1 MTEHLELVKRAKS
14 GDEEAF
20 IRLMES
26 QSDCMYK
33 MAKTI
38 LKNEEDVADA
48 MAETVLVCWEK
59 LSTLKENR
67 YVKTWMIRIL
77 MNKCYDLLRKKELL
91 LTEDT
96 VSEADAREDG
106 YGMAEWEQVL
116 QGLDEK
122 YRLVMLLYYVDGFKI
137 REVSEILD
145 IPAATVKTRLVRGR
159 KQLADEMKM
168 EKGEDFMTERE
179 KIEILQKKAEIPEVV
194 RKKMQL
200 AYGQIR
206 QEKRMHEEIEG
217 QKNERGKTV
226 VSKKKVAII
235 LAVATLSLATVS
247 VAAGVYIRWSEGLKE
262 KLQLTRTQE
271 KELEEIG
278 AAESTEAS
286 CTSQGITVTVLQS
299 ITDQN
304 FSHLAFSVKGYSAET
319 KEQPDFEQVI
329 VKVDGK
335 EVNASGSFRNFGEED
350 MPGYQ
355 KADGTM
361 EYLMQIDSN
370 EENGLAG
377 KKIQVI
383 LENLGTVNKQAE
395 FVSGVKGTWTLDWEL
410 AGTEKEEGLSVNQ
423 TIGDTDTVVKSIEI
437 TPLSLTIHYDMPRKK
452 ITKQSYGDDG
462 VTTWETYEEPWFLYG
477 FRMEDGTVRQMVFQ
491 SQEQGYD
498 DETTE
503 AYTVKYA
510 TDQIVEA
517 EQINSLLY
525 VKPGGNLQEP
535 GEEDLVEV
543 KLPK

>member
-1 MTEHLELVKRAKS
+1 
-14 GDEEAF
+14 
-20 IRLMES
+20 
-26 QSDCMYK
+26 
-33 MAKTI
+33 
-38 LKNEEDVADA
+38 
-48 MAETVLVCWEK
+48 
-59 LSTLKENR
+59 
-67 YVKTWMIRIL
+67 
-77 MNKCYDLLRKKELL
+77 
-91 LTEDT
+91 
-96 VSEADAREDG
+96 
-106 YGMAEWEQVL
+106 
-116 QGLDEK
+116 
-122 YRLVMLLYYVDGFKI
+122 
-137 REVSEILD
+137 
-145 IPAATVKTRLVRGR
+145 
-159 KQLADEMKM
+159 
-168 EKGEDFMTERE
+168 MTERE
-179 KIEILQKKAEIPEVV
+179 KIEVLQKKAEIPETV
-194 RKKMQL
+194 REKMQL

-206 QEKRMHEEIEG
+206 QEKRIHEGMET
-217 QKNERGKTV
+217 QKEDSRRTGI
-226 VSKKKVAII
+226 SRKKIAII
-235 LAVATLSLATVS
+235 LAAVTLSLATVS
-247 VAAGVYIRWSEGLKE
+247 VTAGVYIRWSEGLKE
-262 KLQLTRTQE
+262 KLQLTKTQE
-271 KELEEIG
+271 EELEETG

-286 CTSQGITVTVLQS
+286 CTRQGITVTVLQS

-350 MPGYQ
+350 MPVYQ

-370 EENGLAG
+370 EENGLAV

-395 FVSGVKGTWTLDWEL
+395 FVSGVKGTWTLDWKL

-477 FRMEDGTVRQMVFQ
+477 FRMKDGTVRQMVFQ

-503 AYTVKYA
+503 AYTVQYA
-510 TDQIVEA
+510 TDQIVEV
-517 EQINSLLY
+517 EQISSLLY

-535 GEEDLVEV
+535 ERDELVEV
-543 KLPK
+543 RLPE

>member
-1 MTEHLELVKRAKS
+1 
-14 GDEEAF
+14 
-20 IRLMES
+20 
-26 QSDCMYK
+26 
-33 MAKTI
+33 
-38 LKNEEDVADA
+38 
-48 MAETVLVCWEK
+48 
-59 LSTLKENR
+59 
-67 YVKTWMIRIL
+67 
-77 MNKCYDLLRKKELL
+77 
-91 LTEDT
+91 
-96 VSEADAREDG
+96 
-106 YGMAEWEQVL
+106 
-116 QGLDEK
+116 
-122 YRLVMLLYYVDGFKI
+122 
-137 REVSEILD
+137 
-145 IPAATVKTRLVRGR
+145 
-159 KQLADEMKM
+159 
-168 EKGEDFMTERE
+168 MTERE

-247 VAAGVYIRWSEGLKE
+247 VTAGVYIRWSDGLKE
-262 KLQLTRTQE
+262 KLQLTKAQE
-271 KELEEIG
+271 EELEETG
-278 AAESTEAS
+278 AAESTGVS
-286 CTSQGITVTVLQS
+286 CTSQGITVTALQS
-299 ITDQN
+299 ITDHN
-304 FSHLAFSVKGYSAET
+304 FSQLAFSVKGYSVEM
-319 KEQPDFEQVI
+319 KEQPEFEQII
-329 VKVDGK
+329 VKTDGK
-335 EVNASGSFRNFGEED
+335 EVNVSGSFRNFGEED
-350 MPGYQ
+350 EPVYQ

-361 EYLMQIDSN
+361 EYLMQIDTN
-370 EENGLAG
+370 EKNGLAG

-395 FVSGVKGTWTLDWEL
+395 FVSDVKGIWTLDWEL

-462 VTTWETYEEPWFLYG
+462 VTIWETYEEPWYLYG

-503 AYTVKYA
+503 AYTVQYA
-510 TDQIVEA
+510 TDQIVEV
-517 EQINSLLY
+517 EQISSLLY

-535 GEEDLVEV
+535 ERDELVEV
-543 KLPK
+543 RLPE

>member
-1 MTEHLELVKRAKS
+1 MRRWIKS
-14 GDEEAF
+14 
-20 IRLMES
+20 
-26 QSDCMYK
+26 K
-33 MAKTI
+33 H
-38 LKNEEDVADA
+38 
-48 MAETVLVCWEK
+48 
-59 LSTLKENR
+59 
-67 YVKTWMIRIL
+67 
-77 MNKCYDLLRKKELL
+77 
-91 LTEDT
+91 T
-96 VSEADAREDG
+96 VSGLAFGIFLSALALAG
-106 YGMAEWEQVL
+106 GMKIYGAGTGMQEQAEV
-116 QGLDEK
+116 
-122 YRLVMLLYYVDGFKI
+122 Y
-137 REVSEILD
+137 
-145 IPAATVKTRLVRGR
+145 
-159 KQLADEMKM
+159 
-168 EKGEDFMTERE
+168 
-179 KIEILQKKAEIPEVV
+179 
-194 RKKMQL
+194 
-200 AYGQIR
+200 
-206 QEKRMHEEIEG
+206 QEE
-217 QKNERGKTV
+217 
-226 VSKKKVAII
+226 
-235 LAVATLSLATVS
+235 
-247 VAAGVYIRWSEGLKE
+247 
-262 KLQLTRTQE
+262 
-271 KELEEIG
+271 ELEETG
-278 AAESTEAS
+278 AAESTGVS

-335 EVNASGSFRNFGEED
+335 EVNVSGSFRNFGEED
-350 MPGYQ
+350 EPVYQ

-361 EYLMQIDSN
+361 EYLMQIDST
-370 EENGLAG
+370 EENGLTV

-395 FVSGVKGTWTLDWEL
+395 FVSSVKGTWTLDWKL

-477 FRMEDGTVRQMVFQ
+477 FRMKDGTVRQMVFQ

>member
-1 MTEHLELVKRAKS
+1 MM
-14 GDEEAF
+14 D
-20 IRLMES
+20 
-26 QSDCMYK
+26 
-33 MAKTI
+33 
-38 LKNEEDVADA
+38 
-48 MAETVLVCWEK
+48 
-59 LSTLKENR
+59 
-67 YVKTWMIRIL
+67 
-77 MNKCYDLLRKKELL
+77 
-91 LTEDT
+91 
-96 VSEADAREDG
+96 
-106 YGMAEWEQVL
+106 
-116 QGLDEK
+116 
-122 YRLVMLLYYVDGFKI
+122 
-137 REVSEILD
+137 
-145 IPAATVKTRLVRGR
+145 
-159 KQLADEMKM
+159 
-168 EKGEDFMTERE
+168 RE
-179 KIEILQKKAEIPEVV
+179 KIEILQKKTEIPETV
-194 RKKMQL
+194 REKMQL
-200 AYGQIR
+200 AYEQIR
-206 QEKRMHEEIEG
+206 QEKRIHEGMET
-217 QKNERGKTV
+217 QKEDSRRTGI
-226 VSKKKVAII
+226 SRKKIAII
-235 LAVATLSLATVS
+235 LAAVTLSLATVS
-247 VAAGVYIRWSEGLKE
+247 VTAGVYIRWSEGLKE
-262 KLQLTRTQE
+262 KLQLTKTQE
-271 KELEEIG
+271 EELEETG

-350 MPGYQ
+350 MPVYQ

-361 EYLMQIDSN
+361 EYLVQIDSN
-370 EENGLAG
+370 EENGLAV

-395 FVSGVKGTWTLDWEL
+395 FVPDVKGSWKLDWEL
-410 AGTEKEEGLSVNQ
+410 AGTKKEEGLPVDQ
-423 TIGDTDTVVKSIEI
+423 AIGDTDMVVKSIEG

-477 FRMEDGTVRQMVFQ
+477 FRMKDGTVRQMVFQ
-491 SQEQGYD
+491 SQEQGYN

>member
-1 MTEHLELVKRAKS
+1 
-14 GDEEAF
+14 
-20 IRLMES
+20 
-26 QSDCMYK
+26 
-33 MAKTI
+33 
-38 LKNEEDVADA
+38 
-48 MAETVLVCWEK
+48 
-59 LSTLKENR
+59 
-67 YVKTWMIRIL
+67 
-77 MNKCYDLLRKKELL
+77 
-91 LTEDT
+91 
-96 VSEADAREDG
+96 
-106 YGMAEWEQVL
+106 
-116 QGLDEK
+116 
-122 YRLVMLLYYVDGFKI
+122 
-137 REVSEILD
+137 
-145 IPAATVKTRLVRGR
+145 
-159 KQLADEMKM
+159 
-168 EKGEDFMTERE
+168 MTERE
-179 KIEILQKKAEIPEVV
+179 KIEILQKKAEIPEAV
-194 RKKMQL
+194 REKMQL
-200 AYGQIR
+200 AYEQIR
-206 QEKRMHEEIEG
+206 QEKRIHEEVEG
-217 QKNERGKTV
+217 QKEERRRTV

-235 LAVATLSLATVS
+235 LAAATLSLATVS
-247 VAAGVYIRWSEGLKE
+247 VAAGVYLRWSEGLKE

-286 CTSQGITVTVLQS
+286 CTSQGITVTALQS

-304 FSHLAFSVKGYSAET
+304 FSHLAFSVEGYSAET
-319 KEQPDFEQVI
+319 KEQPEFEQI
-329 VKVDGK
+329 TVKVDGK
-335 EVNASGSFRNFGEED
+335 EVNVSGSFQNFGEEGAS
-350 MPGYQ
+350 GYQ

-477 FRMEDGTVRQMVFQ
+477 FRMKDGTVRQMVFQ

-503 AYTVKYA
+503 AYTVQYA
-510 TDQIVEA
+510 TDQIVDV

-535 GEEDLVEV
+535 EEDELIEV
-543 KLPK
+543 KLPE

>member
-1 MTEHLELVKRAKS
+1 MM
-14 GDEEAF
+14 D
-20 IRLMES
+20 
-26 QSDCMYK
+26 
-33 MAKTI
+33 
-38 LKNEEDVADA
+38 
-48 MAETVLVCWEK
+48 
-59 LSTLKENR
+59 
-67 YVKTWMIRIL
+67 
-77 MNKCYDLLRKKELL
+77 
-91 LTEDT
+91 
-96 VSEADAREDG
+96 
-106 YGMAEWEQVL
+106 
-116 QGLDEK
+116 
-122 YRLVMLLYYVDGFKI
+122 
-137 REVSEILD
+137 
-145 IPAATVKTRLVRGR
+145 
-159 KQLADEMKM
+159 
-168 EKGEDFMTERE
+168 RE
-179 KIEILQKKAEIPEVV
+179 KIEILQKKTEIPETV
-194 RKKMQL
+194 REKMQL
-200 AYGQIR
+200 AYEQIR
-206 QEKRMHEEIEG
+206 QEKRIHEGMET
-217 QKNERGKTV
+217 QKEDSRRTGI
-226 VSKKKVAII
+226 SRKKIAIT
-235 LAVATLSLATVS
+235 LAAAILSLATVS
-247 VAAGVYIRWSEGLKE
+247 VTAGVYIRWSEGLKE
-262 KLQLTRTQE
+262 KLQLTKTQE
-271 KELEEIG
+271 EELEETG

-304 FSHLAFSVKGYSAET
+304 FSHLAFSIKGYSAET

-329 VKVDGK
+329 VKVEGK
-335 EVNASGSFRNFGEED
+335 EVNVSGNFRNFGKED
-350 MPGYQ
+350 VPVYQ

-370 EENGLAG
+370 EENGLTG

-477 FRMEDGTVRQMVFQ
+477 FRMKDGTVRQMVFQ

-543 KLPK
+543 KLPE

>member
-1 MTEHLELVKRAKS
+1 MM
-14 GDEEAF
+14 D
-20 IRLMES
+20 
-26 QSDCMYK
+26 
-33 MAKTI
+33 
-38 LKNEEDVADA
+38 
-48 MAETVLVCWEK
+48 
-59 LSTLKENR
+59 
-67 YVKTWMIRIL
+67 
-77 MNKCYDLLRKKELL
+77 
-91 LTEDT
+91 
-96 VSEADAREDG
+96 
-106 YGMAEWEQVL
+106 
-116 QGLDEK
+116 
-122 YRLVMLLYYVDGFKI
+122 
-137 REVSEILD
+137 
-145 IPAATVKTRLVRGR
+145 
-159 KQLADEMKM
+159 
-168 EKGEDFMTERE
+168 RE
-179 KIEILQKKAEIPEVV
+179 KIEILQKKTEIPETV
-194 RKKMQL
+194 REKMQL
-200 AYGQIR
+200 AYEQIR
-206 QEKRMHEEIEG
+206 QEKRIHEGMET
-217 QKNERGKTV
+217 QKEDSRRTGI
-226 VSKKKVAII
+226 SRKKIAII
-235 LAVATLSLATVS
+235 LAAVTLSLATVS
-247 VAAGVYIRWSEGLKE
+247 VTAGGYIRWSEGLKE
-262 KLQLTRTQE
+262 KLQLTKTQE
-271 KELEEIG
+271 EELEETG

-350 MPGYQ
+350 MPVYQ

-361 EYLMQIDSN
+361 EYLVQIDSN
-370 EENGLAG
+370 EENGLAV

-395 FVSGVKGTWTLDWEL
+395 FVSGVKGTWTLDWKL

-477 FRMEDGTVRQMVFQ
+477 FRMKDGTVRQMVFQ
-491 SQEQGYD
+491 SQEQGYN

>member
-1 MTEHLELVKRAKS
+1 MM
-14 GDEEAF
+14 D
-20 IRLMES
+20 
-26 QSDCMYK
+26 
-33 MAKTI
+33 
-38 LKNEEDVADA
+38 
-48 MAETVLVCWEK
+48 
-59 LSTLKENR
+59 
-67 YVKTWMIRIL
+67 
-77 MNKCYDLLRKKELL
+77 
-91 LTEDT
+91 
-96 VSEADAREDG
+96 
-106 YGMAEWEQVL
+106 
-116 QGLDEK
+116 
-122 YRLVMLLYYVDGFKI
+122 
-137 REVSEILD
+137 
-145 IPAATVKTRLVRGR
+145 
-159 KQLADEMKM
+159 
-168 EKGEDFMTERE
+168 RE
-179 KIEILQKKAEIPEVV
+179 KIEILQKKTEIPETV
-194 RKKMQL
+194 REKMQL
-200 AYGQIR
+200 AYEQIR
-206 QEKRMHEEIEG
+206 HEKRIHEGMET
-217 QKNERGKTV
+217 QKEDSRRTGI
-226 VSKKKVAII
+226 SRKKIAII
-235 LAVATLSLATVS
+235 LAAVTLSLATVS
-247 VAAGVYIRWSEGLKE
+247 VTAGVYIRWSEGLKE
-262 KLQLTRTQE
+262 KLQLTKTQE
-271 KELEEIG
+271 EELEETG

-286 CTSQGITVTVLQS
+286 CTRQGITVTVLQS

-350 MPGYQ
+350 MPVYQ

-370 EENGLAG
+370 EENGLAV

-395 FVSGVKGTWTLDWEL
+395 FVSGVKGTWTLDWKL

-477 FRMEDGTVRQMVFQ
+477 FRMKDGTVRQMVFQ

-503 AYTVKYA
+503 AYTVQYA
-510 TDQIVEA
+510 TDQIVEV
-517 EQINSLLY
+517 EQISSLLY

-535 GEEDLVEV
+535 ERDELVEV
-543 KLPK
+543 RLPE

>member
-1 MTEHLELVKRAKS
+1 M
-14 GDEEAF
+14 D
-20 IRLMES
+20 
-26 QSDCMYK
+26 
-33 MAKTI
+33 
-38 LKNEEDVADA
+38 
-48 MAETVLVCWEK
+48 
-59 LSTLKENR
+59 
-67 YVKTWMIRIL
+67 
-77 MNKCYDLLRKKELL
+77 
-91 LTEDT
+91 
-96 VSEADAREDG
+96 
-106 YGMAEWEQVL
+106 
-116 QGLDEK
+116 
-122 YRLVMLLYYVDGFKI
+122 
-137 REVSEILD
+137 
-145 IPAATVKTRLVRGR
+145 
-159 KQLADEMKM
+159 
-168 EKGEDFMTERE
+168 RE
-179 KIEILQKKAEIPEVV
+179 KIEILQKKTEIPETV
-194 RKKMQL
+194 REKMQL
-200 AYGQIR
+200 AYEQIR
-206 QEKRMHEEIEG
+206 QEKRIHEGMEA
-217 QKNERGKTV
+217 QKEDSRRTGI
-226 VSKKKVAII
+226 SRKKIAII
-235 LAVATLSLATVS
+235 LAAVTLSLATVS
-247 VAAGVYIRWSEGLKE
+247 VTAGVYIRWSEGLKE
-262 KLQLTRTQE
+262 KLQLTKTQE
-271 KELEEIG
+271 EELEETG

-370 EENGLAG
+370 EENGLAV

-395 FVSGVKGTWTLDWEL
+395 FVSGVKGTWTLDWKL

-477 FRMEDGTVRQMVFQ
+477 FRMKDGTVRQMVFQ

-510 TDQIVEA
+510 TDQIVDV
-517 EQINSLLY
+517 EQISSLLY

-535 GEEDLVEV
+535 ERDELVEV
-543 KLPK
+543 RLPK

>member
-67 YVKTWMIRIL
+67 YVKTWMMRIL

-247 VAAGVYIRWSEGLKE
+247 VAAGVYIRWSDGLKE
-262 KLQLTRTQE
+262 KLQLTKAQE
-271 KELEEIG
+271 EELEETG
-278 AAESTEAS
+278 AAESTGVS
-286 CTSQGITVTVLQS
+286 CTSQGITVTALQS

-304 FSHLAFSVKGYSAET
+304 FSQLAFSVKGYSVEM
-319 KEQPDFEQVI
+319 KEQPEFEQII
-329 VKVDGK
+329 VKTDGK
-335 EVNASGSFRNFGEED
+335 EVNVSGSFRNFGEED
-350 MPGYQ
+350 EPVYQ

-361 EYLMQIDSN
+361 EYLMQIDTN
-370 EENGLAG
+370 EKNGLAG

-395 FVSGVKGTWTLDWEL
+395 FVSGVKGTWKLDWEL

-477 FRMEDGTVRQMVFQ
+477 FRMKDGTVRQMVFQ

-517 EQINSLLY
+517 EQINGLLY
-525 VKPGGNLQEP
+525 VKTGGNLQEP